1 MKRCEI
7 ADRVNILNEEILFNG
22 YGLYSEDIK
31 ERYYLEINLDS
42 KKNENSLV
50 SFMINP
56 SNTLPETE
64 DKKSKIDNT
73 IKNLIK
79 IAYKKYDKLIVLNIF
94 PQICSNQIGLS
105 ENTTNNNFIEEFL
118 NKNLNNTDLLIATG
132 HDKDK
137 NYFNK
142 ITEKI
147 NNYKD
152 KFDKIFYLSVDTE
165 KFKKF
170 IEKEEINFILHPAN
184 RIINAYGGCENIM
197 LKELK
202 L

>member
-1 MKRCEI
+1 MKKCEI
-7 ADRVNILNEEILFNG
+7 ADKVNISNNEILFNG
-22 YGLYSEDIK
+22 YGLYSDDIS
-31 ERYYLEINLDS
+31 ERYYLEINLNS

-50 SFMINP
+50 AFMINP

-64 DKKSKIDNT
+64 DKKSKIDDT

-79 IAYKKYDKLIVLNIF
+79 IAYNRYDKLIILNIF
-94 PQICSNQIGLS
+94 PQISSNQTGLR
-105 ENTTNNNFIEEFL
+105 EDTKNNNFIGEFL
-118 NKNLNNTDLLIATG
+118 NKNLNNTDLLIAAG

-137 NYFNK
+137 NYFDK
-142 ITEKI
+142 IAERI

-152 KFDKIFYLSVDTE
+152 KFNKILYLSVDTD

-170 IEKEEINFILHPAN
+170 IEQEGSNFILHPAN
-184 RIINAYGGCENIM
+184 RIINAYGGCENIE